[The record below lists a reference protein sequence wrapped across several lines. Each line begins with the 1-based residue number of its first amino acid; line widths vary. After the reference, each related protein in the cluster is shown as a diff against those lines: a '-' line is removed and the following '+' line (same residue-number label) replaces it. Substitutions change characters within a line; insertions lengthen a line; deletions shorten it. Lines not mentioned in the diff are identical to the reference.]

1 MASVNKKFAVEKGL
15 EVGDQALVVDADA
28 NKAGIGK
35 TDPKYGL
42 DVASTANF
50 DGIVAAGQV
59 GIGSTQPTKNLDVVG
74 TAKFGGKV
82 FDENASSGTAGQA
95 LVATATG
102 VDWADEAEIHTLAAD
117 ANNTVQFK
125 KAANG
130 KFQGAE
136 NFVYDPTN
144 KRVGI
149 GTTLPEYLLQVSRAP
164 GNTANG
170 LVQIGG
176 TFLDSS
182 GTVGTGK
189 SILAASET
197 GELVWVGAGA
207 SVSNII
213 HVNVDGDDTFD
224 GFTLKTAKRTIEAAC
239 LTAQSGDVIR
249 VAGGIYTENNP
260 VFVPRNVTI
269 DGDDLRNTQVIPS
282 NAGQDLF
289 EVTNG
294 VLIQNLSFVGAAN
307 TGAMICFPPGG
318 MVNRHKFVSGYGAT
332 NAVKVGPNWHSGAS
346 ITPTAIDYDPTSGVT
361 TFTKSSH
368 GLTTSDT
375 VGIKTES
382 FKMTCEKDNHGTQH
396 AYPRASDPVAGIM
409 TAITAYTTNTFTVNV
424 GDAGTGARIGVGVT
438 QSPYVRNCT
447 NFVPNS
453 VGMRIDGN
461 HAEGIKSMVVDS
473 YTQYNQGGI
482 GVTISNDGYA
492 QLVSIF
498 TVCDTA
504 AITCVSGGQCDVNN
518 SNASFGTRGLV
529 ASGVGTVHQSGAV
542 AVAGIAEDNQVTVSG
557 LTQRPFTGQA
567 FYLGELFNEVTSFTV
582 TNAGSGYTS
591 TNPPIVTVGSPT
603 GPGGIIAEGIAVVS
617 GFGSITSLD
626 VNASGSQY
634 RSAPTVT
641 IAAPSSG
648 VTATATAGIG
658 PKYYTINSA
667 TPVTAGVST
676 ITIDQ
681 TLPANVGVGST
692 VPFAKQSLILA
703 SSYTFEYVGSG
714 TNINSA
720 LPNKGGVTIPANETV
735 SEQGGKVVY
744 TSTDERGNLKV
755 GDNFTINQQTGDI
768 TGDAFKK
775 SIQAQMT
782 PLIIAIGG
790 NL

>member
-15 EVGDQALVVDADA
+15 EVGDQALIVDADS

-59 GIGSTQPTKNLDVVG
+59 GIGSTQPTKNLDVRG
-74 TAKFGGKV
+74 TARFTGKV
-82 FDENASSGTAGQA
+82 YDENTSAGTAGQA

-130 KFQGAE
+130 KFQGAD

-182 GTVGTGK
+182 GTVGAGK
-189 SILAASET
+189 SILAASSD

-213 HVNVDGDDTFD
+213 HVNVDGNDTYD

-282 NAGQDLF
+282 NAGKDLF

-361 TFTKSSH
+361 TFTKTSH
-368 GLTTSDT
+368 GLTTSNT
-375 VGIKTES
+375 VGIKTSS
-382 FKMTCEKDNHGTQH
+382 FKMTCEKDLHATEH

-409 TAITAYTTNTFTVNV
+409 TAITSYTTNTFTVNV
-424 GDAGTGARIGVGVT
+424 GDAGTGARIGVAVT

-498 TVCDTA
+498 TVCDKA

-518 SNASFGTRGLV
+518 SNASFGTYGLI

-557 LTQRPFTGQA
+557 LTARPFTGQA
-567 FYLGELFNEVTSFTV
+567 FYLGELFNEVTSFSV

-591 TNPPIVTVGSPT
+591 TNPPVVTIGSPT
-603 GPGGIIAEGIAVVS
+603 GPGGIIAEGVASVS
-617 GFGSITSLD
+617 GFGSITSLK
-626 VNASGSQY
+626 VNATGSQY

-648 VTATATAGIG
+648 VTATATAGIE

-681 TLPANVGVGST
+681 TLPAAVGVGST

-714 TNINSA
+714 VAINSA
-720 LPNKGGVTIPANETV
+720 LPNKGGVGIPDNEAV

-755 GDNFTINQQTGDI
+755 GDNFTINQQTGTI
-768 TGDAFKK
+768 TGDSFNK

-782 PLIIAIGG
+782 PLIIALGG